1 MSESEH
7 RMIEIL
13 RILNVQEKPIGSK
26 VIADELKNKGYN
38 LGERAVRYHMQIL
51 DEKGYTERKGY
62 SGRVITELG
71 RAKLEKGLIY
81 DQVDFTFSKFEER
94 IYLTDFDYNKKCGN
108 VIVNTSNILDNKAFD
123 IIKKVFAAG
132 VCVSPLINAKKIEIN
147 GKKGY
152 VMKTICG
159 TTIDGVFLK
168 NGIPSIPQYG
178 GLVEIEDYYPTK
190 FSELISYKKTSITP
204 LDAFI
209 AKDMTSVLD
218 VAEHG
223 TGTIP
228 ANFRIIPET
237 GLKKAK
243 EIIQKLEKVGIGGV
257 LEIGET
263 SENVL
268 GIPVPE
274 GMVGISIIGGIT
286 PFCAAQEMDYKVDI
300 KTGEEFID
308 YNKLKELESSK
319 HKIKKAKKVE
329 YKKTPFILTKS
340 LNRMNQVDYD
350 IETNEGNI
358 VANISYLDRLDL
370 DDALTIMKRTYKNL
384 PKYMNPLFNI
394 VDHPSDESKVGI
406 ATVCSLSIDGI
417 LINNGIMSTP
427 RYGGLLELGKPP
439 LFVEMI
445 SYDGSSIDPHKIFIF
460 KNLTQISKRK
470 NPKKILASIKE
481 VPYIAR
487 PECKAI
493 LDKINEN
500 GFPIFKVGKPRE
512 LVYNAKVDNY
522 NFGIVTGSGL
532 NSIAAIKEKG
542 IAIEAKAVE
551 TILPI
556 EDMSLIYEQ
565 WLKKIAFKNL
575 NKNSKKLL
583 KK

>member
-13 RILNVQEKPIGSK
+13 RILNIQEKPIGSK
-26 VIADELKNKGYN
+26 VIADELKTKGYN

-71 RAKLEKGLIY
+71 RSKLEKGLIY

-94 IYLTDFDYNKKCGN
+94 IYLTDFDYNERSGN
-108 VIVNTSNILDNKAFD
+108 VIVNTSNILENKAFD
-123 IIKKVFAAG
+123 IIKEVFRAG
-132 VCVSPLINAKKIEIN
+132 VCVSPLINAKKTEIN

-159 TTIDGVFLK
+159 TTIDGVFLN

-190 FSELISYKKTSITP
+190 FSQLISYRKTSITP

-209 AKDMTSVLD
+209 AKGMTSVLE

-228 ANFRIIPET
+228 ANFRIIPESS
-237 GLKKAK
+237 LEKAR
-243 EIIQKLEKVGIGGV
+243 EIIQKLEMVGIGGV
-257 LEIGET
+257 LEIGEV

-286 PFCAAQEMDYKVDI
+286 PFCAAMEMDYKVDI

-308 YNKLKELESSK
+308 YNKLNELESSK
-319 HKIKKAKKVE
+319 HKIKPAKRIE
-329 YKKTPFILTKS
+329 YKKTPFILSKS

-350 IETNEGNI
+350 IETGCGNI
-358 VANISYLDRLDL
+358 VANISYLNKNDL
-370 DDALTIMKRTYKNL
+370 DDALDIMKKAYKNL
-384 PKYMNPLFNI
+384 PQYMNPHFNI
-394 VDHPSDESKVGI
+394 TDHPNDKDKAGI

-417 LINNGIMSTP
+417 LIKNGIMSTP
-427 RYGGLLELGKPP
+427 KYGGLLELGKPP

-460 KNLTQISKRK
+460 KNLTQIVKRK

-487 PECKAI
+487 PQTEEL
-493 LDKINEN
+493 LDTMNED

-512 LVYNAKVDNY
+512 LVYNAKVDTY

-542 IAIEAKAVE
+542 INIEAKAVE
-551 TILPI
+551 TVLPF
-556 EDMSLIYEQ
+556 EDMKLIYEQ
-565 WLKKIAFKNL
+565 
-575 NKNSKKLL
+575 
-583 KK
+583 